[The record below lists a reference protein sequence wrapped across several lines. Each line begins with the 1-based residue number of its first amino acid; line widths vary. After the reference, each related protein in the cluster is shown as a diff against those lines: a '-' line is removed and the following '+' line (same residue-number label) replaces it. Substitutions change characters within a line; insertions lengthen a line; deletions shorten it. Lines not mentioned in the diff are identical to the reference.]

1 MITITDIYSTVETSG
16 YYKGYPVIKLCL
28 DIHRGGVKYTTDMVI
43 QITKQKI
50 KELPHKPILV
60 IEGNYNLIN
69 SSQLMVLCV
78 ELHKHIPKL
87 IIILH
92 TCQQPQNKVDTD
104 YMVISPTTV
113 SYSHLRELFQ
123 HTPQYTQV
131 DYLFNIQENRTL
143 TINLLNRLYKENIL
157 PDKEVY
163 LHPLNEYEH
172 KQLLED
178 LKIIQFPF
186 IIQ

>member
-1 MITITDIYSTVETSG
+1 MINLLKIFQTIELYG
-16 YYKGYPVIKLCL
+16 KYKGYPVVVLCL
-28 DIHRGGVKYTTDMVI
+28 GINENTKYTMDTII
-43 QITKQKI
+43 QQIKQQLTLTPYKKI
-50 KELPHKPILV
+50 
-60 IEGNYNLIN
+60 LIIKGDYTHLN
-69 SSQLMVLCV
+69 STQTRVLCI
-78 ELHKHIPKL
+78 ELHKQIPHLTITLQTEKHTENKTDVEY
-87 IIILH
+87 ILVVPS
-92 TCQQPQNKVDTD
+92 TF
-104 YMVISPTTV
+104 
-113 SYSHLRELFQ
+113 SYTHLKELFQ

-178 LKIIQFPF
+178 WSIIQFPF